1 MTYPM
6 LKGTAAAFLIFYIST
21 QFLNPGPIV
30 EMVRVASIPLS
41 VAVVVAYGDGA
52 FRAMFARHPDK
63 FAMLTLGIV
72 VSWASVA
79 LTSTWSVLWRLSGQP
94 AWWVNSYPN
103 SFGLYIALAAAV
115 LHITAPGAVD
125 GRIPKKLMIHLGLIA
140 AIVTSLAIAVVIA
153 RPDLSS
159 VINSLR
165 PYVEGPDSGYGIGQH
180 PRSAAP

>member
-6 LKGTAAAFLIFYIST
+6 LKGSVAVLLFFYVST
-21 QFLNPGPIV
+21 QISNPGPIV

-41 VAVVVAYGDGA
+41 VAVIVAYGDGA
-52 FRAMFARHPDK
+52 LRALFARHPDK

-72 VSWASVA
+72 VSWGSTAMS
-79 LTSTWSVLWRLSGQP
+79 STWSVLWRLSGQP

-103 SFGLYIALAAAV
+103 SFGLYIALSAAV

-125 GRIPKKLMIHLGLIA
+125 GRIPRRLMIHLGVIA
-140 AIVTSLAIAVVIA
+140 GLVVALACAVVTA

-165 PYVEGPDSGYGIGQH
+165 PYVEGPDSAYGIG
-180 PRSAAP
+180 PRH